1 MKTNGRYKGGDYFMS
16 GNNLKMEILDL
27 ISSRQEGSY
36 WDFKQ
41 EHHKNTANLLH
52 DIICMANN
60 PLCNQDGYIIYGVSD
75 KTWQIIGIENDSS
88 RRNQEHI
95 ISQLKSK
102 SFAAGIR
109 PIVRLITLHINEH
122 EIDVLVIKNTMDTP
136 YYLTSDF
143 RDKQRVVRA
152 NHIYTRVSDVNT
164 DIDKSADKHIVE
176 ALWKKHFGLNLN
188 PFDRLKLLLA
198 DKSNWETSEDQHY
211 NKICPEFTLCLE
223 DDDDNGLYPEFYAY
237 NMTNSNVHYGML
249 YAKYYNTTLYSRQT
263 VTLDG
268 GRYITVVPNWDFIHY
283 DEHHHN
289 FDGFKYFIKDDISY
303 IFNQYLLEDNG
314 DAEYAYRCFNEVI
327 LLFNSINEEKCFVK
341 YIEDN
346 LELLERE
353 IELDKHKYT
362 YIEPQNPNA
371 QKKIVRELKLGKA
384 LKSIYERWNS

>member
-1 MKTNGRYKGGDYFMS
+1 MNAND
-16 GNNLKMEILDL
+16 LKKEIQDL
-27 ISSRQEGSY
+27 ISSREEGSY

-60 PLCNQDGYIIYGVSD
+60 PICNQDSYIIYGVSD
-75 KTWQIIGIENDSS
+75 KTGEIIGIENDPS

-102 SFAAGIR
+102 NFAAGIR
-109 PIVRLITLHINEH
+109 PIVRLITLHIDKH

-143 RDKQRVVRA
+143 RDKERIVRA

-164 DIDKSADKHIVE
+164 DIDKSADKHLVE

-188 PFDRLKLLLA
+188 PFDKIQYLLN
-198 DKSNWETSEDQHY
+198 DKNDWETSEEQHY
-211 NKICPEFTLCLE
+211 NKSSPEFTLCIEYTE
-223 DDDDNGLYPEFYAY
+223 DDERLYPEFYAY
-237 NMTNSNVHYGML
+237 NMTNSSVHYGML

-283 DEHHHN
+283 DKYHQN
-289 FDGFKYFIKDDISY
+289 FDGFKYFIKNDISY
-303 IFNQYLLEDNG
+303 VLNQYLLDENS
-314 DAEYAYRCFNEVI
+314 DAEYAYRCFNEVV
-327 LLFNSINEEKCFVK
+327 LTFNSKNEEKGFVK
-341 YIEDN
+341 YIESN

-353 IELDKHKYT
+353 IELDTHEYS

-371 QKKIVRELKLGKA
+371 HKK
-384 LKSIYERWNS
+384 